1 MEELI
6 KKVIVNKE
14 VKYEIYSVGKKFIVV
29 DYLNEQVN
37 GESIPLMEYEIEN
50 YLKNSGLK

>member
-14 VKYEIYSVGKKFIVV
+14 VKYEIYSAGKRFIVV
-29 DYLNEQVN
+29 DYFNEQVN
-37 GESIPLMEYEIEN
+37 GESTPLMEYEIEN

>member
-14 VKYEIYSVGKKFIVV
+14 IKYEIYSAGKRFIVI

>member
-14 VKYEIYSVGKKFIVV
+14 VKYEIYSAGKRIIVI

-50 YLKNSGLK
+50 YLKNSDLK

>member
-14 VKYEIYSVGKKFIVV
+14 VKYEIYSTGKRFIVV

>member
-14 VKYEIYSVGKKFIVV
+14 VKYENYSVGKRFIVV
-29 DYLNEQVN
+29 DYFNEQVN